1 MHTHETVSFA
11 LASRVYLFRALP
23 TVVCLLADGGP
34 ARLRLLIEY
43 DSPPDAGHSRL
54 FGLSGCLMVSPL
66 SWVFHMTAKE
76 MSVVTR
82 PKGLHR
88 SISEGKSRW
97 LYIDLIRAK
106 DSLLSERSLM
116 LHTREELEVRYDVAS
131 IFPTYTAIDAK
142 NFS

>member
-1 MHTHETVSFA
+1 MKEGQEVWRRKVVGCLLFA
-11 LASRVYLFRALP
+11 DGDLIAYPRDGVFCVGIPGVLVQSPSNNSMF
-23 TVVCLLADGGP
+23 VCLLADGGP
-34 ARLRLLIEY
+34 ARLKSLIEY

-97 LYIDLIRAK
+97 LY
-106 DSLLSERSLM
+106 
-116 LHTREELEVRYDVAS
+116 
-131 IFPTYTAIDAK
+131 
-142 NFS
+142 